1 VVKAQTAGGIGEAAL
16 EPAWDL
22 GTCFGFGIRSRLPF
36 RYLRGGGGDPLE
48 ITAPGP
54 RGPLENDRLVLDWAP
69 PVHPFRAQLYS
80 DGKTFR
86 LLVDDAGWFSIDP
99 SAGSIAVPDTYDP
112 LRREERVWGLPALLC
127 FVHRGDLPLHA
138 AAVEID
144 GQAVLLA
151 APGKFGKTTLAAAF
165 AAAGHRVLAEDLACI
180 RLGDRTEVIPGP
192 AMMRVRRDA
201 SPHVAIPG
209 AVRTEGRDQRVH
221 VALDPR
227 LRGDCSP
234 LRLRAVVLLREDET
248 KIRFD
253 RVPASRAI
261 VDLWALSF
269 HLPTEEERARTF
281 AGVADLA
288 SGVEVWDLARP
299 MRFDA
304 LADTLAAIVGLVRE
318 EVS

>member
-1 VVKAQTAGGIGEAAL
+1 MRAQTAGGLGAGAL
-16 EPAWDL
+16 EPAWAL
-22 GTCFGFGIRSRLPF
+22 GTCFGFEIRSRLPF
-36 RYLRGGGGDPLE
+36 RYLRGGGGDLLE
-48 ITAPGP
+48 ITTPGP
-54 RGPLENDRLVLDWAP
+54 RGPLDDDRLVLNWAP

-99 SAGSIAVPDTYDP
+99 SAGSIAVPDAHDP

-144 GQAVLLA
+144 GEAVLLA

-165 AAAGHRVLAEDLACI
+165 AAAGHRVLAEDLACV

-192 AMMRVRRDA
+192 AMVRVRRDA
-201 SPHVAIPG
+201 SPHIVIPG
-209 AVRTEGRDQRVH
+209 AVRAEGGDQRVH
-221 VALDPR
+221 LALDPR

-234 LRLRAVVLLREDET
+234 LPLRAVVLLREDET
-248 KIRFD
+248 KIRFE
-253 RVPASRAI
+253 RVSASRAI
-261 VDLWALSF
+261 ADLWTLSF
-269 HLPTEEERARTF
+269 HLPTEEGRTRTF

-304 LADTLAAIVGLVRE
+304 LTDTIAAIVGLFRTGA
-318 EVS
+318 S